1 MTRRRMRRRARA
13 GFTLL
18 EVMLALAVLLIGV
31 MGIIALQRATMHAN
45 YDARST
51 SVATVNQARWSSIL
65 RRSALLWTDSGGS
78 TIGVP
83 YLNQIGAGWFIPQP
97 NNGAADEY
105 AMDWYGRP
113 TSVAANARY
122 CTLIRLQWLSPNQ
135 SMRADII
142 TFWARQGQTAI
153 TSGSQ
158 SFADDCNPANPAA
171 AVAALS
177 ADDTS
182 QAITVYGLRQV
193 RSTIVLRRAMP

>member
-31 MGIIALQRATMHAN
+31 MGIIALQRATIHAN
-45 YDARST
+45 YDARTT

-65 RRSALLWTDSGGS
+65 RRSALLWTDAGGS

-97 NNGAADEY
+97 NNGATDEY
-105 AMDWYGRP
+105 GMDWYGRP
-113 TSVAANARY
+113 TDVADNVRF
-122 CTLIRLQWLSPNQ
+122 CTLIQLQWLSQNQ
-135 SMRADII
+135 SMRAEII
-142 TFWARQGQTAI
+142 TFWARQGQSAVTAGAQ
-153 TSGSQ
+153 T
-158 SFADDCNPANPAA
+158 FTTYCDPANPLTAA
-171 AVAALS
+171 AAIND
-177 ADDTS
+177 ADS
-182 QAITVYGLRQV
+182 NAMVRVIRQV